1 MEIAV
6 ENIVHFSRRQ
16 KARIHVGIV
25 VVVVAP
31 LVVVVA
37 SLVVR
42 GIIVEDCIQIQVHI
56 DVAVVKH
63 LACCV
68 ARILI
73 VLLRLM
79 DRRRRDS
86 SGIIVQLCAD
96 NP

>member
-16 KARIHVGIV
+16 KARIHVGIIV
-25 VVVVAP
+25 VVVVAS
-31 LVVVVA
+31 LVVIVA

-56 DVAVVKH
+56 AVAVVTH

-79 DRRRRDS
+79 D
-86 SGIIVQLCAD
+86 
-96 NP
+96 